1 MSNGFEQ
8 INQTLWISK
17 DPSAVLPYT
26 FDWSEW
32 LAAGDTISSAEYTV
46 TARVNDPSPLAK
58 VSQGISEGTKTY
70 VELESGQSGKSYVVT
85 VAIETSNG
93 LIDSRFFRVKV
104 EPRSA

>member
-32 LAAGDTISSAEYTV
+32 LPAGDSLATAAYTI
-46 TARVNDPSPLAK
+46 TARVNDPEPLTK
-58 VSQGISEGTKTY
+58 VSEGISGDKTY
-70 VELESGQSGKSYVVT
+70 VELEAGQSGKSYVVT
-85 VAIETSNG
+85 VKITTSNG
-93 LIDSRFFRVKV
+93 LEDSRFFRVKV